1 MIESYRF
8 GNMKISGTSYSSDL
22 VVCGETVKANW
33 WRKKG
38 HELCIPDISAAIDQF
53 NPNIIII
60 GTGKFSMMTILP
72 ETRGYLESLRI
83 QLIAEKT
90 GQAWQTYNRFS
101 GSETVLGMF
110 HLTC

>member
-1 MIESYRF
+1 
-8 GNMKISGTSYSSDL
+8 
-22 VVCGETVKANW
+22 
-33 WRKKG
+33 
-38 HELCIPDISAAIDQF
+38 
-53 NPNIIII
+53 
-60 GTGKFSMMTILP
+60 MMTILP